1 MVTAGFSSRMA
12 VSCQRW
18 NISRLLYKLL
28 LRSHAKTQTPNPPLP
43 NWPKSQAELGE
54 AAEDLVDSHKARG
67 CLIFLDAQDDTVNLI
82 HQSAKDY
89 LLSPHLQ
96 QHQKLAVYSIV
107 QENADLFLFES
118 CWKCLSL
125 YELDPKSDELSMWF
139 PAYCMDSFRPFHLIR
154 FLDYAAERLSFHA
167 LAARRVLEK
176 GHVWK
181 DSYLDKR
188 PLLRDFG
195 LDQVSANGYGVVTQL
210 LLEQGAN
217 VGARVKTNRMARQ
230 P

>member
-1 MVTAGFSSRMA
+1 MA

-18 NISRLLYKLL
+18 NISRLLLRTYKLL
-28 LRSHAKTQTPNPPLP
+28 LRSSAKTQTQNPPLP

-54 AAEDLVDSHKARG
+54 AAEDLVDSHKAYS
-67 CLIFLDAQDDTVNLI
+67 CLIFVDAKDDTVNLI
-82 HQSAKDY
+82 YQSAKDY

-107 QENADLFLFES
+107 QENANLLLFES
-118 CWKCLSL
+118 WWKCLSL
-125 YELDPKSDELSMWF
+125 SELDPKFDELSMWF
-139 PAYCMDSFRPFHLIR
+139 PAYCMGSFRPFNLIR

-167 LAARRVLEK
+167 LAASRAIEK

-188 PLLRDFG
+188 PLLRDFW
-195 LDQVSANGYGVVTQL
+195 LYKVSAYGHEVVTQV
-210 LLEQGAN
+210 LLEHGAN